1 MRTNQLVLLSDDSSS
16 DFTLD
21 ASTREVGRRGIA
33 AAREALRLAA
43 ERLSVG
49 YLIAGDTDQ
58 CDRWT
63 RLVGVLSEPPAEA
76 MADA

>member
-1 MRTNQLVLLSDDSSS
+1 MLKELDPMRDPV
-16 DFTLD
+16 
-21 ASTREVGRRGIA
+21 TRNL
-33 AAREALRLAA
+33 LRLAA

-49 YLIAGDTDQ
+49 YLIAEDTDQ

>member
-16 DFTLD
+16 DFSLD

-43 ERLSVG
+43 ERSL
-49 YLIAGDTDQ
+49 
-58 CDRWT
+58 DRQ
-63 RLVGVLSEPPAEA
+63 AA
-76 MADA
+76 

>member
-1 MRTNQLVLLSDDSSS
+1 MRTNQLVLLSDDSNS

-43 ERLSVG
+43 ERQL
-49 YLIAGDTDQ
+49 
-58 CDRWT
+58 DRQ
-63 RLVGVLSEPPAEA
+63 AA
-76 MADA
+76 

>member
-1 MRTNQLVLLSDDSSS
+1 MTRPGGLSHPPQHTACMRTNQLVLLSDDSSS

-43 ERLSVG
+43 ERQL
-49 YLIAGDTDQ
+49 
-58 CDRWT
+58 DRH
-63 RLVGVLSEPPAEA
+63 AA
-76 MADA
+76 